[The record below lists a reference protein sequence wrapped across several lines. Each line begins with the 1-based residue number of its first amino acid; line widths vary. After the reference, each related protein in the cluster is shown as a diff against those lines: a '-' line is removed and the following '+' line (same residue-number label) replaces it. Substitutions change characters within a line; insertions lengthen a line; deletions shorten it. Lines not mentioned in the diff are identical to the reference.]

1 MPRTVRTRLNVR
13 RSGPQLPWP
22 SPAMVIAS
30 LALFIA
36 LGGLAYAAS
45 LPRNSV
51 GSAQLRADAVG
62 SSEIRARA
70 VGSSEIRDRSL
81 RLSDVSGS
89 VRRSLRGRQG
99 PAGPAGP
106 PGPTYHAA
114 INSDGGRV
122 RGNAVAASHDNATG
136 IYALHFANEVSRCQA
151 TATLAQVPGGS
162 VVDPP
167 PGRTTVRPSGH
178 GVEVRTYDTDGTLRD
193 LPFNV
198 IVAC

>member
-1 MPRTVRTRLNVR
+1 MPSTVGRRLNLR
-13 RSGPQLPWP
+13 RSRPQLPWP
-22 SPAMVIAS
+22 SPAMVVAL
-30 LALFIA
+30 LAVFIA

-51 GSAQLRADAVG
+51 GSAQIRANAVG
-62 SSEIRARA
+62 SSEIQRSA
-70 VGSSEIRDRSL
+70 VGSSETRDRSL
-81 RLSDVSGS
+81 RLSDISTS
-89 VRRSLRGRQG
+89 VRRRLQG
-99 PAGPAGP
+99 PQGPAGP

-122 RGNAVAASHDNATG
+122 RGNAVAASHDNGTG
-136 IYALHFANEVSRCQA
+136 IYALHFAIEVSRCQA

>member
-1 MPRTVRTRLNVR
+1 MPRTVRSSVNLRKSRPDV
-13 RSGPQLPWP
+13 PWP
-22 SPAMVIAS
+22 SPAMVVAS
-30 LALFIA
+30 VALFIA
-36 LGGLAYAAS
+36 LGGFAYAAT

-51 GSAQLRADAVG
+51 GPAQIRADAVR

-81 RLSDVSGS
+81 RLSDMSAG
-89 VRRSLRGRQG
+89 VRSSLRGPR
-99 PAGPAGP
+99 GPAGP

-122 RGNAVAASHDNATG
+122 RGNAVAAIHDNATG
-136 IYALHFANEVSRCQA
+136 IYGLHFGVEVSRCQA

-178 GVEVRTYDTDGTLRD
+178 GIEVRTYDTDGTPRD

-198 IVAC
+198 ILAC

>member
-1 MPRTVRTRLNVR
+1 MPRTVGKRLNLR
-13 RSGPQLPWP
+13 RSRPHVPWP
-22 SPAMVIAS
+22 SPAMVVAL
-30 LALFIA
+30 LAVFIA

-51 GSAQLRADAVG
+51 GSAQIRANAVG
-62 SSEIRARA
+62 SSEIHRSA
-70 VGSSEIRDRSL
+70 VGSSETRDRSL
-81 RLSDVSGS
+81 RLSDISAS
-89 VRRSLRGRQG
+89 VRRRLRGPQ
-99 PAGPAGP
+99 GPAGP

-122 RGNAVAASHDNATG
+122 RGNAVDASHDNATG
-136 IYALHFANEVSRCQA
+136 IYTVHFASEVSRCQA

-178 GVEVRTYDTDGTLRD
+178 GVEIRTYDTDGTLRD